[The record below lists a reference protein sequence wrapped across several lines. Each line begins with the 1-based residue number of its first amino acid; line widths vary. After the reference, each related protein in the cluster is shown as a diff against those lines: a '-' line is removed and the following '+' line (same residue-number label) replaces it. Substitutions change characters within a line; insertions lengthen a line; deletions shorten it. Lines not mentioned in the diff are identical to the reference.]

1 MDLGLQNFSI
11 FKPNSSD
18 MKLLK
23 ILPILVGLSISV
35 SMVNAGEI
43 DRWCITAF
51 DELLAQGLRS
61 HPSISVSKKLIL
73 VSDLQLKGANW
84 GYYPTPSVDISRTS
98 SNTRTTFRIDQ
109 PLWAGGEIDATYDN
123 AKAEKDEAIYSL
135 AESQYRLIED
145 YVSTLKKYLQAQDQI
160 SIMNDGLLQLD
171 SIMQTIDRMIEADE
185 LSLADKNLL
194 TTKIADINSKLT
206 IVKAE
211 FDVAK
216 IQFEIL
222 TGKKIKCDVVLENK
236 AIFNDNINIEQLVED
251 ALNFHPAL
259 GILNAR
265 IDAAKSGIASAQ
277 SKLWPTLKLRAEHR
291 KGALY
296 EGDSD
301 REENLIYL
309 VFEMSTGAGAS
320 ALSNVERSRINVL
333 KVNSQK
339 LAKEKKIID
348 ELMNNYTRFI
358 AVKNNIEILSN
369 DVEVAED
376 VFNSNKR
383 LFFLQQKKWIEMM
396 GALIIL
402 NNKKISKVK
411 LIAEYKALEIEL
423 ALRTNR
429 LSLETGGVLSDV
441 LQ

>member
-1 MDLGLQNFSI
+1 MKSLKMLAIFVGFSI
-11 FKPNSSD
+11 S
-18 MKLLK
+18 
-23 ILPILVGLSISV
+23 G

-43 DRWCITAF
+43 DRRCTTTF

-61 HPSISVSKKLIL
+61 NPTVSVSEKLIQ
-73 VSDLQLKGANW
+73 VSDLQLKSANW
-84 GYYPTPSVDISRTS
+84 GYYPTPSIDISGTPSRS
-98 SNTRTTFRIDQ
+98 RTTLRIDQ
-109 PLWAGGEIDATYDN
+109 PLWAGGKIDATYDN

-145 YVSTLKKYLQAQDQI
+145 YVSTLQKYLQAQDQI
-160 SIMNDGLLQLD
+160 SIMKDGLLQLE

-194 TTKIADINSKLT
+194 TTKIADINSNLT

-236 AIFNDNINIEQLVED
+236 AIFNDDINIEQLVED

-259 GILNAR
+259 GMFNAR

-277 SKLWPTLKLRAEHR
+277 SKLWPTLKLRAEHK

-296 EGDSD
+296 ASESGV
-301 REENLIYL
+301 EENLVYL
-309 VFEMSTGAGAS
+309 VFEMTTGSGAS
-320 ALSNVERSRINVL
+320 AFSDIESSRINVL

-339 LAKEKKIID
+339 LAKEKQVID
-348 ELMNNYTRFI
+348 ELMSNYTRFV
-358 AVKNNIEILSN
+358 AVKNNIKILSN

-383 LFFLQQKKWIEMM
+383 LFFLQQKNWIEMV

-402 NNKKISKVK
+402 NNKKTTKVK

-429 LSLETGGVLSDV
+429 LSLETGAVLSDV